1 MIHGLL
7 DQIQACVS
15 DDDDEQPDVS
25 FVFSGEHDLSCQ
37 TLVVCGPGP
46 GSAFALQVFDLVPLP
61 LRLEPKEDSPV
72 RALPP
77 PRAPRFFKASDGV
90 VVAVLDT
97 HVSGEYAVAWADT
110 LLSTLTGRPQVLF
123 LDRILR
129 AEWAFGNCSFLQSLE
144 QEPYLA
150 GLWTSAFNG
159 SESVPALPP
168 PNFVEGLAAALL
180 SGCEARS
187 WPCLV
192 ALALQDDG
200 AHMSEGCLLAY
211 EALVPLLI
219 EHQVISSWQR
229 PRYREA
235 LQKVIPPTSM
245 VSRTLRKYLISKDMA
260 EEVKQYL
267 HRYNTSGKRQRDLTE
282 EQKQELKEVF
292 DLYDTDGSA
301 AIDNSELKGLMQVLG
316 FSSTSR
322 EELVAMMMS
331 VDKDGS
337 GEIELDEFL
346 QMMAPKVL
354 AREPTAVIRKAF
366 PLFVSEGSETIN
378 WHSLR
383 ALADDLGLAFA
394 DHEIQEML
402 EDADDNADGY
412 LDEDEFVNAV
422 RRAKFF

>member
-25 FVFSGEHDLSCQ
+25 FVLSGMKDVTCQ

-46 GSAFALQVFDLVPLP
+46 ASAFALQAFNMVPLP
-61 LRLEPKEDSPV
+61 LSLESKEDSPL
-72 RALPP
+72 RPLPP
-77 PRAPRFFKASDGV
+77 PRAPRFFKASDGA
-90 VVAVLDT
+90 VVAVLET
-97 HVSGEYAVAWADT
+97 HVSGEYAAAWAEA
-110 LLSTLTGRPQVLF
+110 LLSALGGKPQVVY

-129 AEWAFGNCSFLQSLE
+129 AEWCSFDRCRPE
-144 QEPYLA
+144 EPYLA
-150 GLWTSAFNG
+150 GLWTSAFSG
-159 SESVPALPP
+159 SEKAVPVLPA

-180 SGCEARS
+180 SNCEARS

-192 ALALQDDG
+192 ALALQDG
-200 AHMSEGCLLAY
+200 AHMSEGCLHAF
-211 EALVPLLI
+211 EALVPMLL
-219 EHQVISSWQR
+219 ELQVISSWQR
-229 PRYREA
+229 PKYREA
-235 LQKVIPPTSM
+235 LQKVPGFVGN
-245 VSRTLRKYLISKDMA
+245 VSPSPRSASLPRNMA

-316 FSSTSR
+316 FSSTTR

-354 AREPTAVIRKAF
+354 GREPTSVIRKAF
-366 PLFVSEGSETIN
+366 PLFVAEGSETIT

-383 ALADDLGLAFA
+383 ALADDLGLAFS
-394 DHEIQEML
+394 DHDIQEML
-402 EDADDNADGY
+402 EDADDNGDGH
-412 LDEDEFVNAV
+412 LDEDEFVLAV

>member
-1 MIHGLL
+1 MAGGADFLTEQCALQSAGEQAKRSVGSFVPAALPSSVAMIHGLL

-25 FVFSGEHDLSCQ
+25 FVFSGEHELTCQ

-46 GSAFALQVFDLVPLP
+46 GSAFALQVFDLLPLP
-61 LRLEPKEDSPV
+61 VRLEPMEDSPV

-110 LLSTLTGRPQVLF
+110 LLSTLKGRPQVLF

-129 AEWAFGNCSFLQSLE
+129 AEWCSCDRRRPE
-144 QEPYLA
+144 EPYLA

-192 ALALQDDG
+192 ALALQDG

-219 EHQVISSWQR
+219 ELQVISSWQR

-245 VSRTLRKYLISKDMA
+245 SIYA
-260 EEVKQYL
+260 
-267 HRYNTSGKRQRDLTE
+267 
-282 EQKQELKEVF
+282 
-292 DLYDTDGSA
+292 
-301 AIDNSELKGLMQVLG
+301 
-316 FSSTSR
+316 
-322 EELVAMMMS
+322 
-331 VDKDGS
+331 
-337 GEIELDEFL
+337 
-346 QMMAPKVL
+346 
-354 AREPTAVIRKAF
+354 
-366 PLFVSEGSETIN
+366 
-378 WHSLR
+378 
-383 ALADDLGLAFA
+383 
-394 DHEIQEML
+394 
-402 EDADDNADGY
+402 
-412 LDEDEFVNAV
+412 
-422 RRAKFF
+422 